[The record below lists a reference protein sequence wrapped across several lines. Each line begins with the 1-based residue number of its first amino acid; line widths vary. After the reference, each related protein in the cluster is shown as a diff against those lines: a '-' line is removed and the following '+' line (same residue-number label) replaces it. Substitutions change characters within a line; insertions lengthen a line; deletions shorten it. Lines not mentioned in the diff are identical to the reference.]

1 MSEYNMQTEKKAAL
15 TIVGINLFLV
25 LTKIIFN
32 QKIAITTYADNCFM
46 IALFFLMIGALF
58 SILGSGFFDF
68 FQKNMKRQ
76 LFHKKNMKKANFIPL
91 SQVAPRRPTYW
102 FEVASF
108 FLLISLLSLLFT

>member
-1 MSEYNMQTEKKAAL
+1 MSEYNMKTEKKAAL
-15 TIVGINLFLV
+15 TIVGIHLFL
-25 LTKIIFN
+25 LLIKLIFN
-32 QKIAITTYADNCFM
+32 RTISVTAYGDTCFM

-91 SQVAPRRPTYW
+91 SQVAPRRLTYW